1 MPVDET
7 LHQWWTA
14 RSPADALTTKRLLR
28 SRAVARG
35 LRIAITLPATMAT
48 LIHLGHGQA
57 AFLASFALI
66 SLLVIADFS
75 GPRRERFW
83 SIITVTGIGSV
94 TLIAGGLISDFAVI
108 KVVAALVLGITVTL
122 VAAIRGFLG
131 KATIPILLPF
141 FIATTSVSTIGQ
153 LPQMLAGWLIGGTIA
168 AVAAV
173 TLWPFFPR
181 AVITEAVT
189 DAIDAEADAVSAYWE
204 LEPTDPQEAWNR
216 VDASI
221 GRVHEL
227 YLGQRSRP
235 GSAYRRERFLLR
247 LIEEVRRFRVSLR
260 LGLRRLPFEPS
271 PADRSLAATTAASL
285 HQAAQSLREENADL
299 ESFARL
305 EQARVGHRISTEQI
319 IKTAYT
325 AGDAQRI
332 IDVATSSYRPRAIS
346 LQALGLT
353 RDVAGAAS
361 LKDLPPVQVRGQSLP
376 NVVAPITPERMLRA
390 QLAWRAPWMRNAV
403 RFGLAL
409 AMATAVVQFVGLNR
423 GYWVVLGTVSV
434 LRIDFGGTQRVAF
447 QVLVGQVLGFGAAL
461 ALIAVAGQE
470 SSLFAWALLPVLAA
484 IQGYVAGNAPIA
496 VQQISFTMLL
506 INLVLVTTAADGVPL
521 LRLEDVLIGA
531 AVALLASAL
540 VFPRGLIPQVETV
553 LRGASVSALE
563 LLRRSVR
570 GDDVKALQQHTARML
585 VRAENTVDL
594 ALAQGVGRGARTEL
608 WLRILGSAEYV
619 TFVADVLAVTSDRS
633 EWPTAAQRCGGDV
646 IAAGMAVADRLEV
659 SAEQLID
666 NSDVAG
672 GIDTLPDFAG
682 IANFSAAV
690 QHAVASVD
698 AQVTAWAQQRT
709 DEYAGVTLQLY
720 WSLGWLAE
728 IDLMSA
734 NGKAL
739 ARAIRTSAMPESPV
753 GVGGGPTS

>member
-14 RSPADALTTKRLLR
+14 RSPADARMTKRLLHSR
-28 SRAVARG
+28 SVARG
-35 LRIAITLPATMAT
+35 IRIAVTLPTTMAI
-48 LIHLGHGQA
+48 LNHLGYGQA

-83 SIITVTGIGSV
+83 SIIAVTGIGSV
-94 TLIAGGLISDFAVI
+94 TLIAGGLLSDYAVI
-108 KVVAALVLGITVTL
+108 KVVAALVLGVSVTL
-122 VAAIRGFLG
+122 IAAIRGFLG

-153 LPQMLAGWLIGGTIA
+153 LPQMLAGWLIGGAIA
-168 AVAAV
+168 AVAAIA
-173 TLWPFFPR
+173 LWPFFPR

-189 DAIDAEADAVSAYWE
+189 DAIDAEADAVAAYWE
-204 LEPTDPQEAWNR
+204 LSPTDPHQAWNR
-216 VDASI
+216 VDSSI
-221 GRVHEL
+221 SRVHEL

-260 LGLRRLPFEPS
+260 LALRRLPFESS

-285 HQAAQSLREENADL
+285 HQAAQSLRDEKADL
-299 ESFARL
+299 DSFAGL
-305 EQARVGHRISTEQI
+305 EQARVGHLISTEQI
-319 IKTAYT
+319 LKTAY
-325 AGDAQRI
+325 AEGDSQRVT
-332 IDVATSSYRPRAIS
+332 DVATSSFRPRAIS

-361 LKDLPPVQVRGQSLP
+361 LKDLPPVQVRGRSLP
-376 NVVAPITPERMLRA
+376 NVVAPVTPERMLRA
-390 QLAWRAPWMRNAV
+390 QLAWHAPWMRNAV

-409 AMATAVVQFVGLNR
+409 AVATAVVQLVGLNR

-434 LRIDFGGTQRVAF
+434 LRIDFGGTQRVAI
-447 QVLVGQVLGFGAAL
+447 QVLIGQVLGFGAGM

-470 SSLFAWALLPVLAA
+470 SSLFAWVLLPVLAA
-484 IQGYVAGNAPIA
+484 VQGYVAGNAPIA

-506 INLVLVTTAADGVPL
+506 INLVLVTTAADGIPL

-531 AVALLASAL
+531 VVALLASAL
-540 VFPRGLIPQVETV
+540 VFPRGLIPQIETV
-553 LRGASVSALE
+553 LRGASLSALD
-563 LLRRSVR
+563 LLRGSVR
-570 GDDVKALQQHTARML
+570 GDDVTALQQHTGRML

-633 EWPTAAQRCGGDV
+633 DWPMSAQRCAGDV
-646 IAAGMAVADRLEV
+646 VAAGMAVADRLEA
-659 SAEQLID
+659 SAEHLID

-672 GIDTLPDFAG
+672 GMETLPDFAG
-682 IANFSAAV
+682 IANLSAAV
-690 QHAVASVD
+690 QHAAASVD
-698 AQVTAWAQQRT
+698 AQVDRWAQDRT
-709 DEYAGVTLQLY
+709 DEFAGVTLRLY
-720 WSLGWLAE
+720 WALGWLAE

-739 ARAIRTSAMPESPV
+739 ARAIRTSAQPESAAAV
-753 GVGGGPTS
+753 GA